1 MVDSALHGN
10 RDSPPRRRFL
20 DGFGATRIKGSFCDD
35 GLKQEVFYVIIWT
48 LVALGVVV
56 MFDRTGRLAILLS
69 VFVALAAAAAG
80 LTWGIIVAFG

>member
-1 MVDSALHGN
+1 M
-10 RDSPPRRRFL
+10 
-20 DGFGATRIKGSFCDD
+20 

-69 VFVALAAAAAG
+69 VLVVSAAAG
-80 LTWGIIVAFG
+80 RPDLGIIVAFG

>member
-1 MVDSALHGN
+1 M
-10 RDSPPRRRFL
+10 
-20 DGFGATRIKGSFCDD
+20 

-80 LTWGIIVAFG
+80 LTWGIIVAFSGRCCQVHAHLANKSCSGLLYCIVGT

>member
-1 MVDSALHGN
+1 MGTVI
-10 RDSPPRRRFL
+10 RRRGGASL
-20 DGFGATRIKGSFCDD
+20 DGFVAARIKGSFCDD
-35 GLKQEVFYVIIWT
+35 GAQARGILLIIWT

-69 VFVALAAAAAG
+69 IFVALAAAAAG

>member
-1 MVDSALHGN
+1 M
-10 RDSPPRRRFL
+10 
-20 DGFGATRIKGSFCDD
+20 

-69 VFVALAAAAAG
+69 VFVALAAAAAR